1 MGTWT
6 TKFLGKIENM
16 SDYDSDEA
24 PEAINFTT
32 SKSLALQQVK
42 AAAEAI
48 KVSKEKDKEAKKK
61 REELFKQQKEDKVA
75 RLEELKKNAPSDDIF
90 DQLPDKFVRT
100 PKPRSSK
107 APVRTEFIEDES
119 KDEEV
124 EDEEETED
132 FISLLPKRKV
142 KRVKLREEEHGATKF
157 RIMSRGDQRST
168 CHISKS
174 VLNFKNAKLYGHLSK
189 VKRETAQ
196 ERERRLQKMKYSGK
210 GAF

>member
-1 MGTWT
+1 MGKTKLRITWT

-32 SKSLALQQVK
+32 SKSLALQEVK

-90 DQLPDKFVRT
+90 DQLPE
-100 PKPRSSK
+100 
-107 APVRTEFIEDES
+107 EF
-119 KDEEV
+119 
-124 EDEEETED
+124 EDEEESED

-142 KRVKLREEEHGATKF
+142 KRVKLREEEYGATKF
-157 RIMSRGDQRST
+157 RIMSKGDQRST

-174 VLNFKNAKLYGHLSK
+174 VLNFRNAKLYGQLSK
-189 VKRETAQ
+189 VKRESAQ

>member
-1 MGTWT
+1 MVF
-6 TKFLGKIENM
+6 FLNSFCK
-16 SDYDSDEA
+16 
-24 PEAINFTT
+24 
-32 SKSLALQQVK
+32 
-42 AAAEAI
+42 
-48 KVSKEKDKEAKKK
+48 
-61 REELFKQQKEDKVA
+61 LFYFLIRQQKEDKVA

-119 KDEEV
+119 KDDEEF